1 MLLNAIQ
8 HGQVVVAG
16 LHSPDLISVFGGEGE
31 SGVHTAAH
39 VNENGAVTFK
49 DDDVAYVIMIVAF
62 FIMTALCGTEPA
74 ARPQKSNLKRR
85 QDIHILRLEIFFCL
99 HSFCVGQR
107 RQLLVQAAA
116 GGQNGCLI
124 QISCQG
130 SGKAAKIL
138 ITGSLFK
145 SGSKNFVIAK
155 IIGTETSRVLGASA
169 SGTED
174 FTSLV
179 PMLAPKVSAILEK
192 QSAKLLPKEQN
203 KEDVLSRLKKVV
215 QGKQRKVFVKVKED
229 IAVSVPDP
237 AAETELKKLLLA
249 LDFQVV
255 NTRNEADY
263 AVIGEAIAAN
273 AGNYHQ
279 FTSASARLELSIF
292 NKDKKLLATGA
303 ARETLAGGTYI
314 IAAKEAIARTA
325 LKLAGEFFPVM
336 K

>member
-1 MLLNAIQ
+1 MKKVITILAMLFTLGVFAGEVVVVPTVAVLPFESRDRQAASTDMGKSVAELLNIA
-8 HGQVVVAG
+8 
-16 LHSPDLISVFGGEGE
+16 LME
-31 SGVHTAAH
+31 SGNADMVERAELDAAL
-39 VNENGAVTFK
+39 NELQLSATGLTSKESQVK
-49 DDDVAYVIMIVAF
+49 LGR
-62 FIMTALCGTEPA
+62 FIG
-74 ARPQKSNLKRR
+74 
-85 QDIHILRLEIFFCL
+85 
-99 HSFCVGQR
+99 
-107 RQLLVQAAA
+107 
-116 GGQNGCLI
+116 
-124 QISCQG
+124 
-130 SGKAAKIL
+130 AKIL

-192 QSAKLLPKEQN
+192 QSAKLLPKELN

-273 AGNYHQ
+273 AGSYHK
-279 FTSASARLELSIF
+279 FTSAAARLELSVY

-303 ARETLAGGTYI
+303 ARETLAGASYP

>member
-1 MLLNAIQ
+1 MKKVITILAMLFTLGVFAGEVVVVPTVAVLPFESRDRQAASTDMGKSVAELLNIA
-8 HGQVVVAG
+8 
-16 LHSPDLISVFGGEGE
+16 LME
-31 SGVHTAAH
+31 SGNADMVERAELDAAL
-39 VNENGAVTFK
+39 NELQLSATGLTSKESQVK
-49 DDDVAYVIMIVAF
+49 LGR
-62 FIMTALCGTEPA
+62 FIG
-74 ARPQKSNLKRR
+74 
-85 QDIHILRLEIFFCL
+85 
-99 HSFCVGQR
+99 
-107 RQLLVQAAA
+107 
-116 GGQNGCLI
+116 
-124 QISCQG
+124 
-130 SGKAAKIL
+130 AKIL

-255 NTRNEADY
+255 NTQNEADY

-273 AGNYHQ
+273 AGNYHK

-292 NKDKKLLATGA
+292 NKDKKLLAIGA
-303 ARETLAGGTYI
+303 ARETLAGASYP

>member
-1 MLLNAIQ
+1 MKKVITILAMLFTLGVFAGEVVVVPTVAVLPFESRDRQAASTDMGKSVAELLNIA
-8 HGQVVVAG
+8 
-16 LHSPDLISVFGGEGE
+16 LME
-31 SGVHTAAH
+31 SGNADMVERAELDAAL
-39 VNENGAVTFK
+39 NELQLSATGLTSKESQVK
-49 DDDVAYVIMIVAF
+49 LGR
-62 FIMTALCGTEPA
+62 FIG
-74 ARPQKSNLKRR
+74 
-85 QDIHILRLEIFFCL
+85 
-99 HSFCVGQR
+99 
-107 RQLLVQAAA
+107 
-116 GGQNGCLI
+116 
-124 QISCQG
+124 
-130 SGKAAKIL
+130 AKIL

-203 KEDVLSRLKKVV
+203 KEDVLSRLKKIV
-215 QGKQRKVFVKVKED
+215 QGKQRKVFVTVKED

-237 AAETELKKLLLA
+237 AAETELTKLLLA

-273 AGNYHQ
+273 AGNYHK
-279 FTSASARLELSIF
+279 FTSAAARLELSIY

-303 ARETLAGGTYI
+303 ARETLAGASYP
-314 IAAKEAIARTA
+314 IAAKEAIAQTA
-325 LKLAGEFFPVM
+325 LKLAGDFFPVM

>member
-1 MLLNAIQ
+1 MKKIMFALAMLFSIGVWAENVVVVPTVAVLPFESRDRQAASTDTGKSVAELLN
-8 HGQVVVAG
+8 VA
-16 LHSPDLISVFGGEGE
+16 LME
-31 SGVHTAAH
+31 SGNADMVERAELDAAL
-39 VNENGAVTFK
+39 NELQLSAVGLTSK
-49 DDDVAYVIMIVAF
+49 DSQVKLGR
-62 FIMTALCGTEPA
+62 FIG
-74 ARPQKSNLKRR
+74 
-85 QDIHILRLEIFFCL
+85 
-99 HSFCVGQR
+99 
-107 RQLLVQAAA
+107 
-116 GGQNGCLI
+116 
-124 QISCQG
+124 
-130 SGKAAKIL
+130 AKIL

-145 SGSKNFVIAK
+145 SGSKNFVIVK

-174 FTSLV
+174 FTDLV

-203 KEDVLSRLKKVV
+203 GETVSAQLKKTV
-215 QGKQRKVFVKVKED
+215 QGKQRKVFVSVKED
-229 IAVSVPDP
+229 IAVTVPDP

-255 NTRNEADY
+255 NTREEADF
-263 AVIGEAIAAN
+263 AVIGEAVAAN
-273 AGNYHQ
+273 AGNFHK
-279 FTSASARLELSIF
+279 FTSASARLELSVY

-314 IAAKEAIARTA
+314 IAAKEAIAQTA

>member
-1 MLLNAIQ
+1 MKKVITILAMLFTLGVFAGEVVIVPTVAVLPFESRDRQAASTDMGKSVAELLNIA
-8 HGQVVVAG
+8 
-16 LHSPDLISVFGGEGE
+16 LME
-31 SGVHTAAH
+31 SGNADMVERAELDAAL
-39 VNENGAVTFK
+39 NELQLSAVGLTSK
-49 DDDVAYVIMIVAF
+49 ESQVKLGR
-62 FIMTALCGTEPA
+62 FIG
-74 ARPQKSNLKRR
+74 
-85 QDIHILRLEIFFCL
+85 
-99 HSFCVGQR
+99 
-107 RQLLVQAAA
+107 
-116 GGQNGCLI
+116 
-124 QISCQG
+124 
-130 SGKAAKIL
+130 AKIL
-138 ITGSLFK
+138 ITGSLCK
-145 SGSKNFVIAK
+145 SGSKNFVIVK

-203 KEDVLSRLKKVV
+203 KEEVLSRLKKVV

-229 IAVSVPDP
+229 IALSVPDP

-255 NTRNEADY
+255 NTQNEADY

-273 AGNYHQ
+273 AGNYHK
-279 FTSASARLELSIF
+279 FTSAAARLELSIY

-314 IAAKEAIARTA
+314 IAAKEAIAQTA
-325 LKLAGEFFPVM
+325 LKLAGDFFPVM

>member
-1 MLLNAIQ
+1 MKKIITVLAMLFCIGVFAGDTVVVPTVAVLPFESRDRQAASTDMGKSVAELLNIA
-8 HGQVVVAG
+8 
-16 LHSPDLISVFGGEGE
+16 LME
-31 SGVHTAAH
+31 SGNADMVERAELDAAL
-39 VNENGAVTFK
+39 NELQLSAVGLTSK
-49 DDDVAYVIMIVAF
+49 ESQVKLGR
-62 FIMTALCGTEPA
+62 FIG
-74 ARPQKSNLKRR
+74 
-85 QDIHILRLEIFFCL
+85 
-99 HSFCVGQR
+99 
-107 RQLLVQAAA
+107 
-116 GGQNGCLI
+116 
-124 QISCQG
+124 
-130 SGKAAKIL
+130 AKIL

-203 KEDVLSRLKKVV
+203 KETVLSQLKKVV

-255 NTRNEADY
+255 NTRNEADF

-273 AGNYHQ
+273 AGNFRQ
-279 FTSASARLELSIF
+279 FTSAAARLELAIY

-314 IAAKEAIARTA
+314 IAAKEAIAQTA

>member
-1 MLLNAIQ
+1 MKKVITILAMLFTLGVFAGEVVVVPTVAVLPFESRDRQAASTDMGKSVAELLNIA
-8 HGQVVVAG
+8 
-16 LHSPDLISVFGGEGE
+16 LME
-31 SGVHTAAH
+31 SGNADMVERAELDAAL
-39 VNENGAVTFK
+39 NELQLSAVGLTSK
-49 DDDVAYVIMIVAF
+49 ESQVKLGR
-62 FIMTALCGTEPA
+62 FIG
-74 ARPQKSNLKRR
+74 
-85 QDIHILRLEIFFCL
+85 
-99 HSFCVGQR
+99 
-107 RQLLVQAAA
+107 
-116 GGQNGCLI
+116 
-124 QISCQG
+124 
-130 SGKAAKIL
+130 AKIL

-203 KEDVLSRLKKVV
+203 KEDVLSRLKKIV

-273 AGNYHQ
+273 AGNYHK